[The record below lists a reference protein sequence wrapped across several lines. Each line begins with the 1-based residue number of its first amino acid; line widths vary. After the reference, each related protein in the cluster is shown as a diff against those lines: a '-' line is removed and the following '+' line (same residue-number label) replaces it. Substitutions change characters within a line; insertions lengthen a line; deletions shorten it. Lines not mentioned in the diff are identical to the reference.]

1 MIREGCGVGG
11 AGDVEECVVK
21 ERREGVMVAV
31 AVVEV
36 VKKKK
41 EPDKKCGLATMDK
54 MAIALTH
61 PFSQTQ

>member
-1 MIREGCGVGG
+1 
-11 AGDVEECVVK
+11 VEECVVK